1 MIQCA
6 SLILFYPTQTWK
18 FYICFNFYYSGPV
31 TSIFEDGHYI
41 LYNYLLQQKTHNND
55 FSVRFRTA
63 QDNAV
68 LFQTYSTRGLNEYIR
83 AVLENGRV
91 KVTFRINGV
100 DQVRAQFKLLETI
113 FILVNLCQ
121 VISRSLERIISVQVL
136 SS

>member
-6 SLILFYPTQTWK
+6 SLILFIRRKLWK

-100 DQVRAQFKLLETI
+100 DQVRAQFKFLYSWICVKWFQDL
-113 FILVNLCQ
+113 
-121 VISRSLERIISVQVL
+121 
-136 SS
+136 

>member
-6 SLILFYPTQTWK
+6 SLILFIRRK
-18 FYICFNFYYSGPV
+18 LENFFICFNFYYSGPV

-68 LFQTYSTRGLNEYIR
+68 LFQTYSTRRLNEYIR